1 MTATVDA
8 EARKQFWRD
17 RRAGHPQFWKA
28 VVADARI
35 TLRHRGEPGLES
47 GLRAAYQIAR
57 LALASDAFLAHMLY
71 RAKARLQALGI
82 PILPRIAHRLAI
94 VLAQV
99 SIGDPVVME
108 PGVYVAHGQMVIDG
122 LTRIEAGAL
131 LYPFITIGLLEG
143 NLVGPT
149 IERDVR
155 VGTGARILGP
165 WTIGEGATIGANAV
179 VLSDVPAGATV
190 VGAPARPV

>member
-17 RRAGHPQFWKA
+17 LRASHPPFWQA

-47 GLRAAYQIAR
+47 GVRAAYQICR
-57 LALASDAFLAHMLY
+57 LALASDAFLALMLY
-71 RAKARLQALGI
+71 RAKARMQTLGI
-82 PILPRIAHRLAI
+82 PVLPRIAHHLAI

-108 PGVYVAHGQMVIDG
+108 AGVFVAHGQMVIDG
-122 LTRIEAGAL
+122 LTRIGAGAL
-131 LYPFITIGLLEG
+131 LSPFISIGLLEG

-165 WTIGEGATIGANAV
+165 WRVGEGATIGANAV